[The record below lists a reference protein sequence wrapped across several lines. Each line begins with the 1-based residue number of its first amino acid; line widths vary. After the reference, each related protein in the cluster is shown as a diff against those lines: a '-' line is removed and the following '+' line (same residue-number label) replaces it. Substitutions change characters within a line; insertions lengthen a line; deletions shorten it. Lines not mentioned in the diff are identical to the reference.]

1 MWHTRGAVRILGT
14 SEFRWETSGHGVC
27 AFKRVHV
34 EVAPHT
40 SALWSSDWGCW
51 PAVRTPGRG
60 EWCLCGIPPGPS
72 LTAAAVWGRDR
83 IKAHPK
89 NTHTHTLYEHTL
101 SPSLII
107 TTSAQN
113 PVSSLAGLALCSHNQ
128 GFLLHA
134 INWFSMLGRSG
145 SRIPMSQIFL
155 FIMLTIHETP
165 ALSRGWNSNQ
175 VNSITELL
183 ILIFYWAPSAQQ
195 VPVRAYIGV
204 SLKLLS
210 FGVIFLFF
218 ALWLS

>member
-1 MWHTRGAVRILGT
+1 M
-14 SEFRWETSGHGVC
+14 
-27 AFKRVHV
+27 
-34 EVAPHT
+34 
-40 SALWSSDWGCW
+40 
-51 PAVRTPGRG
+51 
-60 EWCLCGIPPGPS
+60 
-72 LTAAAVWGRDR
+72 
-83 IKAHPK
+83 
-89 NTHTHTLYEHTL
+89 NTL

-113 PVSSLAGLALCSHNQ
+113 PVSSLAGPALCSHNQ

-183 ILIFYWAPSAQQ
+183 ILIFYRAPSAQQ
-195 VPVRAYIGV
+195 VLLRAYMGV

-210 FGVIFLFF
+210 LGLFF
-218 ALWLS
+218 SVSPRRHACIKHFAKMVEVHNWIQSKYWDPTWNKSRRHRLM